1 MKQKSNQYENNYKD
15 EYKGKSKD
23 KYEKENEMNN
33 YIIIDGHKIKDSFMH
48 TSRELKIEML
58 KKMYEIRYFEAETE
72 QFIIRG
78 QIHGTCHL
86 YVGEEAT
93 AVGAIYAAKKDD
105 YITST
110 HRGHGHCIAKGADLN
125 FMMAE
130 LLGKATGYCK
140 GKGGSMHIADV
151 TSGNLGANGIVGGS
165 IDIATGAALTCKMKQ
180 NNKIV
185 LCFFGDGAANRGNFH
200 GALNMASIWDLPI
213 IYICENNQYGMSTP
227 VKDAFNIARIS
238 DRKCAYNIEGLTIDG
253 NNVVEVFN
261 TISHFSEYARSGKG
275 PVLVECLTY
284 RWKGHSKSDAQVYRT
299 KEEVKAWMQ
308 KDPILRYK
316 KFLIENNIISEKE
329 DKDIEASAVDAIQK
343 AVKFAEE
350 SPFPDPATVEEDV
363 YA

>member
-1 MKQKSNQYENNYKD
+1 MENKFKDKLKDKLENNFL
-15 EYKGKSKD
+15 
-23 KYEKENEMNN
+23 
-33 YIIIDGHKIKDSFMH
+33 IIDNHRIKDWFSLINND
-48 TSRELKIEML
+48 LKIEML
-58 KKMYEIRYFEAETE
+58 KKMYEIRFFEAETE
-72 QFIIRG
+72 QFIIKG

-93 AVGAIYAAKKDD
+93 AVGAIYAAEKKD

-125 FMMAE
+125 LMMAE

-165 IDIATGAALTCKMKQ
+165 IDIATGAALTCKMKEKD
-180 NNKIV
+180 KIV

-200 GALNMASIWDLPI
+200 GALNMSSIWDLPI

-227 VKDAFNIARIS
+227 VKEAFNIARIS
-238 DRKCAYNIEGLTIDG
+238 DRKFAYNIEGLTIDG
-253 NNVVEVFN
+253 NNVIEVFN
-261 TISHFSEYARSGKG
+261 TIKHFSEYCRNGNG

-316 KFLIENNIISEKE
+316 RFLVENNIITEEEGKE
-329 DKDIEASAVDAIQK
+329 IEANAMEAIRK
-343 AVKFAEE
+343 AVKFAEK
-350 SPFPDPATVEEDV
+350 SPFPDPSTVEEDV